1 MSRSNNKNDIS
12 IKVVIKGM
20 MSNRIKWRKK
30 KTYGQS

>member
-1 MSRSNNKNDIS
+1 MS

-30 KTYGQS
+30 KNIWSILTNLLRINS